1 MQTASL
7 LFRVWYGPRV
17 LGQAQTSRRRVVALA
32 ILGAAFLALPAIGVA
47 NPLKHGGSN
56 PERLPTFGADA
67 GSTAVDVSSLDRTVF
82 SAQGRIATL
91 DQRIAALRA
100 QLAVLKQQAVVARR
114 GMSRERAKLG
124 VAVRT
129 LYEQGD
135 VEPLEVFLG
144 AKSLDEALSSL
155 DGLSRLGDDAHRIVV
170 ELTAI
175 EARANK
181 AEGAL
186 ARREAALVEAARE
199 ARAARAAALAALAAR
214 REYLAQLAAQRNLT
228 AQAQPVAAQTADA
241 QAISAPVVPPAPLP
255 SLSGRSV
262 TVSATAYSLPGYT
275 ASGLHVAWG
284 TVAVDPNL
292 IPLGTRMTIPGYGEA
307 IAADVGT
314 AIIGARV
321 DLWFPTLAMAQ
332 AWGRRT
338 VTIVIH

>member
-7 LFRVWYGPRV
+7 LFEVWYGPRV

-47 NPLKHGGSN
+47 NPLKHGRSS
-56 PERLPTFGADA
+56 PELLPTFGADA
-67 GSTAVDVSSLDRTVF
+67 GSTPVDVSSLDRTVF
-82 SAQGRIATL
+82 AAQDRIATL

-100 QLAVLKQQAVVARR
+100 QLAVLKQQAVVARN
-114 GMSRERAKLG
+114 GISRERAKLG

-144 AKSLDEALSSL
+144 AKSLDEALTSL

-175 EARANK
+175 EVRATK
-181 AEGAL
+181 AQGAL

-199 ARAARAAALAALAAR
+199 ARAARAAALAALATR
-214 REYLAQLAAQRNLT
+214 RGYLAQLAAQRNLA
-228 AQAQPVAAQTADA
+228 AQTQPAAQTADV
-241 QAISAPVVPPAPLP
+241 QAIAAPVVAPAPQP
-255 SLSGRSV
+255 SLSGRSL

-332 AWGRRT
+332 AWGRH
-338 VTIVIH
+338 TITIQLH

>member
-1 MQTASL
+1 M
-7 LFRVWYGPRV
+7 WYGPRV

-47 NPLKHGGSN
+47 NPLQHGRSA
-56 PERLPTFGADA
+56 PDRLPSFGADS
-67 GSTAVDVSSLDRTVF
+67 GSTAVDVSSLDRTVYA
-82 SAQGRIATL
+82 AQGRIATL
-91 DQRIAALRA
+91 DRRIAALRF
-100 QLAVLKQQAVVARR
+100 QLTVLRQQAVVARR
-114 GMSRERAKLG
+114 GIGVERARLG

-144 AKSLDEALSSL
+144 AKSLDEALASL
-155 DGLSRLGDDAHRIVV
+155 DGLSRLGDDAHRVVV

-175 EARANK
+175 ETRAKK
-181 AEGAL
+181 AEGAV

-214 REYLAQLAAQRNLT
+214 REELARLAAQRNLAVQT
-228 AQAQPVAAQTADA
+228 QPVAVQTDGAQPV
-241 QAISAPVVPPAPLP
+241 SAPVVPPAPP
-255 SLSGRSV
+255 SFLSGRRL

-284 TVAVDPNL
+284 TIAVDPNV

-307 IAADVGT
+307 VAADVGT

-338 VTIVIH
+338 ITIVIH

>member
-1 MQTASL
+1 
-7 LFRVWYGPRV
+7 V

-47 NPLKHGGSN
+47 NPLNHGRST
-56 PERLPTFGADA
+56 PEAVPAFGADA

-82 SAQGRIATL
+82 AAQDRIATL
-91 DQRIAALRA
+91 DQRIAALRT
-100 QLAVLKQQAVVARR
+100 QLVVAKQQAVVSRR
-114 GMSRERAKLG
+114 GIALERAKLG

-155 DGLSRLGDDAHRIVV
+155 DGLSRLGDEAHGIVV

-175 EARANK
+175 EARARK
-181 AEGAL
+181 AQRSL

-199 ARAARAAALAALAAR
+199 ARAAREAALAALAAR
-214 REYLAQLAAQRNLT
+214 REYLAQLAAQRNLAVQSQPAT
-228 AQAQPVAAQTADA
+228 AEVADVQTVASD
-241 QAISAPVVPPAPLP
+241 APVVAPAPQP
-255 SLSGRSV
+255 SLAGRRL